1 MDFNQACLNNSSIII
16 LINPDTGQILNANKK
31 ASQFYGYSIEEFQK
45 MNISDINTLSTNQ
58 IKKEM
63 QLAKSENR
71 NYFNFPHKLASGEI
85 IEVEVQSFPTLIDN
99 NTVLFSLINPNINSN
114 NFTKIASKY
123 YEETNDS
130 ICILD
135 QEMRIINYNNNF
147 SLFFSYYS
155 SSLLGK
161 TICNL
166 INTEETSKLKKLS
179 TAILKGSAS
188 DVDLKILDNNNN
200 LIFINI
206 LAIPTI
212 FRNNFFGAIV
222 FIRNKTEEVQ
232 KEKANTERL
241 EAALKKA
248 ELYRKTKDNFFSRM
262 SHDMKTP
269 LTAILSYSEFG
280 LNRNASQEIN
290 DYFKQINQSAEY
302 LLTLVKDILNINTIE
317 AGKIQLFPKP
327 ISKKLLL
334 NNILGIIK
342 AKANEKNIK
351 LITNFD
357 KTIWPYQKFD
367 ISRLEQIYLNIL
379 SNAINYSNEGSTVTW
394 TKKYIHDK
402 NNNPYFFNIVSD
414 NGIGMSEEFQKIM
427 YEPFTQEDN
436 DNKSVNVG
444 NGLGLSITKNLIDLH
459 GGTIWC
465 ESKINQGT
473 TFYFQIPANE
483 ITKNEY
489 LTYIKKT
496 KKTTILKGKKI
507 LICDDNLIN
516 IKIIDKILKSYGI
529 LTDSAKNGLVAIEKV
544 KANDYFLILMDIQM
558 PKLSG
563 IETTKII
570 RSFNQK
576 IPIIALSANS
586 YESDIEACYEA
597 GMNLHLSKPIDQ
609 NELFDSLLNFL
620 D

>member
-45 MNISDINTLSTNQ
+45 MNISDINTLSKDQ
-58 IKKEM
+58 IKKAM

-114 NFTKIASKY
+114 NFTKIDSKY

-135 QEMRIINYNNNF
+135 QEMRIINYNKNF
-147 SLFFSYYS
+147 SLFFSYS

-166 INTEETSKLKKLS
+166 INTEETAKLKKLS
-179 TAILKGSAS
+179 TTILKGSAS
-188 DVDLKILDNNNN
+188 DIDLKITDKNNDF
-200 LIFINI
+200 IFINI

-232 KEKANTERL
+232 KDKANTERL

-280 LNRNASQEIN
+280 LNGNASQEIK

-357 KTIWPYQKFD
+357 KIIWPYQKFD

-394 TKKYIHDK
+394 TKKYIHDE
-402 NNNPYFFNIVSD
+402 NNKPYFFNIVSD

-459 GGTIWC
+459 GGKIWC

-529 LTDSAKNGLVAIEKV
+529 FTDNAENGLLAIEKTKV
-544 KANDYFLILMDIQM
+544 NEYFLILMDIQM
-558 PKLSG
+558 SKLSG

-570 RSFNQK
+570 RSFNQN

-609 NELFDSLLNFL
+609 NELFDSLLNFI

>member
-71 NYFNFPHKLASGEI
+71 NYFNFPHKLVSGEI

-99 NTVLFSLINPNINSN
+99 KSVLFSLINPNINSN

-166 INTEETSKLKKLS
+166 INTEETAKLKKLS

-188 DVDLKILDNNNN
+188 DVDLKIIDNNNN
-200 LIFINI
+200 IIFINI

-232 KEKANTERL
+232 KEKANTERV

-248 ELYRKTKDNFFSRM
+248 ELYRKTKDIFFSRM

-280 LNRNASQEIN
+280 LNGNVSPEIK

-342 AKANEKNIK
+342 TKANEKNIT

-367 ISRLEQIYLNIL
+367 IARLEQIYLNIL

-394 TKKYIHDK
+394 TKKYIHDE
-402 NNNPYFFNIVSD
+402 NNKPYFYNIVSD

-436 DNKSVNVG
+436 YNKSFNEG
-444 NGLGLSITKNLIDLH
+444 NGLGLTITKNLIDL
-459 GGTIWC
+459 
-465 ESKINQGT
+465 Q
-473 TFYFQIPANE
+473 
-483 ITKNEY
+483 
-489 LTYIKKT
+489 
-496 KKTTILKGKKI
+496 
-507 LICDDNLIN
+507 
-516 IKIIDKILKSYGI
+516 
-529 LTDSAKNGLVAIEKV
+529 
-544 KANDYFLILMDIQM
+544 
-558 PKLSG
+558 
-563 IETTKII
+563 
-570 RSFNQK
+570 
-576 IPIIALSANS
+576 
-586 YESDIEACYEA
+586 
-597 GMNLHLSKPIDQ
+597 
-609 NELFDSLLNFL
+609 
-620 D
+620 

>member
-31 ASQFYGYSIEEFQK
+31 ASKFYGYSIEEFQK
-45 MNISDINTLSTNQ
+45 MNISDINTLSKDQ

-71 NYFNFPHKLASGEI
+71 NYFNFPHKLASREI

-135 QEMRIINYNNNF
+135 QEMRIINYNKNF
-147 SLFFSYYS
+147 SLFFSYS

-166 INTEETSKLKKLS
+166 INTEETAKLKKLS
-179 TAILKGSAS
+179 TTILKGSAS
-188 DVDLKILDNNNN
+188 DIDLKITDKNNDF
-200 LIFINI
+200 IFINI

-280 LNRNASQEIN
+280 LNGNASQEIK

-394 TKKYIHDK
+394 TKKYIHDE
-402 NNNPYFFNIVSD
+402 NNKPYFFNIVSD

-459 GGTIWC
+459 GGKIWC

-516 IKIIDKILKSYGI
+516 IKIIDKILKSYSI
-529 LTDSAKNGLVAIEKV
+529 LTDSAKNGLVAIEKI

-558 PKLSG
+558 PKLNG